1 MDSLTNF
8 LILLGFL
15 SALFLALGILGAI
28 LESLRPLVDW
38 TVRLV
43 GYRREV
49 SCKPPN
55 SSDGHTVANPESPV
69 PGSATR
75 VRGKRPRRRGPDP
88 LLQMSLPLTMST
100 AQAAGGFD
108 TEVLC
113 R

>member
-1 MDSLTNF
+1 MDSLTSF

-49 SCKPPN
+49 SSKPAN

-69 PGSATR
+69 PGSATQ
-75 VRGKRPRRRGPDP
+75 VRGKRPRGRGPDP